1 MIARLIL
8 AALLGAGLAAP
19 ALAGAGPSAPAGPE
33 EGARAN
39 VHVSS
44 FRLPNDINEQ
54 TRAIEEAFAPPEAG
68 TYVDLP
74 SINVPVVRG
83 GALQGYAFVMV
94 RLHLAEGVDDWRVRD
109 QSHFLLDSAVRAA
122 HRAPFEHA
130 GADAYDD
137 TATRAALEAAI
148 TAHMPAASLA
158 RIELLG
164 GDVRLVS
171 R

>member
-54 TRAIEEAFAPPEAG
+54 TRAIEEAFAPPEAEQLDG
-68 TYVDLP
+68 G
-74 SINVPVVRG
+74 SRG
-83 GALQGYAFVMV
+83 PM
-94 RLHLAEGVDDWRVRD
+94 
-109 QSHFLLDSAVRAA
+109 
-122 HRAPFEHA
+122 
-130 GADAYDD
+130 
-137 TATRAALEAAI
+137 
-148 TAHMPAASLA
+148 
-158 RIELLG
+158 
-164 GDVRLVS
+164 RLVVLRDAAWS